1 MRLYLFTVSWGR
13 GGGGVQA
20 QTKKEHVQH
29 FFNQTALSQ
38 KLKVRGGR
46 GKSIHFV
53 KVMLGG
59 FSCQLDD
66 KNTWN

>member
-1 MRLYLFTVSWGR
+1 MIIHYYFPIDYERVFIVSWGR
-13 GGGGVQA
+13 RVQA

-29 FFNQTALSQ
+29 FFIQSALSR

-53 KVMLGG
+53 KVNAWWL
-59 FSCQLDD
+59 
-66 KNTWN
+66 